1 MCNAPR
7 KFFIPL
13 SVELDIVGIFSLF
26 WPMDN
31 GLLEASKKFR
41 CKCRAAWLEDTC
53 YQNVK

>member
-41 CKCRAAWLEDTC
+41 C
-53 YQNVK
+53 